1 MDLGITLC
9 FSPWPCLDVLSYNL
23 PLIMRLLTLICHLSY
38 YLLVFFKVL
47 QLRSQLWRAFPNFH
61 WQREKTVKIKINGN
75 QYNKDI
81 EILAHLPLSPA
92 QGSWP
97 GSKKEARCVGKS
109 KICQMRGPLSPVEWS
124 WLWQFGPFTMLSIK
138 WIARYLTRTQFH
150 LDAPPPSHAP
160 AETEEGL
167 RSSQALSST
176 QPIRALS
183 NRERNTGRTPSKK
196 QGSFL
201 KKSMDQMTENQEWL
215 NMLPDMN
222 EGDGWSSKEL

>member
-81 EILAHLPLSPA
+81 EILAHLPLSST
-92 QGSWP
+92 QGSLS
-97 GSKKEARCVGKS
+97 GSKKKKQDVLETVKFAKWGVLS
-109 KICQMRGPLSPVEWS
+109 LQVSGPGYGSL
-124 WLWQFGPFTMLSIK
+124 
-138 WIARYLTRTQFH
+138 
-150 LDAPPPSHAP
+150 
-160 AETEEGL
+160 
-167 RSSQALSST
+167 ALS
-176 QPIRALS
+176 QCLALC
-183 NRERNTGRTPSKK
+183 EL
-196 QGSFL
+196 QGISPELSFI
-201 KKSMDQMTENQEWL
+201 
-215 NMLPDMN
+215 
-222 EGDGWSSKEL
+222 